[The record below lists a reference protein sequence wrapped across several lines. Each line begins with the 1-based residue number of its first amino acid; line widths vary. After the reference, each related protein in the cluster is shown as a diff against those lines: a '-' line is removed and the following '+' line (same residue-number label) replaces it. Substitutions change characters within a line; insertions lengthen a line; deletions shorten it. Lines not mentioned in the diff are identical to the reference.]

1 MKVNSKIEKKNS
13 AINNKF
19 SSLSIV
25 VLKHNLAMCFST
37 LIIFWTFLDFT
48 PPLWKQFPAWFFG
61 SRISAV
67 DMTTTEQL
75 SDHRIF
81 VLEKITT
88 QKLM

>member
-1 MKVNSKIEKKNS
+1 MKVNSKMKNENS

-19 SSLSIV
+19 SFLSI
-25 VLKHNLAMCFST
+25 VLKHNLEMLVST